1 MILITGGAGYIGSH
15 TNKGLSA
22 EGYDTLILDNLIY
35 GHADFVKWG
44 QFVLAD
50 LSNKEQLELIFSK
63 YDIQAVLHF
72 AAFAYVG
79 ESVNDPKKYYQNNV
93 CNTLNLLETMLHF
106 EVKKLVFSSS
116 CATYGLPKNIPITE
130 KHVQFPI
137 NPYGHSK
144 LMIENILADYS
155 RAYDLRYV
163 SLRYFNAAG
172 ADPDQ
177 EIGEWHQPETHLI
190 PLVLDTACGRRKFIS
205 IFGSDYETKDGTC
218 IRDYVHVTDL
228 AQAHILALKY
238 LEAGGAST
246 VFNLGNGK
254 GFSVNEVIDC
264 AREITQ
270 REIPVVKEARR
281 PGDPSTLVGD
291 ARKACSDL
299 GWSPKYST
307 LSKIISTAWN
317 WHCQLIGQ
325 KDLIHT

>member
-15 TNKGLSA
+15 INKELAS
-22 EGYDTLILDNLIY
+22 EGFETLVMDNLIY

-44 QFVLAD
+44 QFILAD
-50 LSNKEQLELIFSK
+50 LSNKEQLKLIFSI

-79 ESVNDPKKYYQNNV
+79 ESVSHPQKYYQNNV
-93 CNTLNLLETMLHF
+93 GNTLNLLETMLHF

-116 CATYGLPKNIPITE
+116 CATYGLPETIPITE
-130 KHVQFPI
+130 NHAQSPI
-137 NPYGHSK
+137 NPYGRSK

-155 RAYDLRYV
+155 QAYDLRYV

-177 EIGEWHQPETHLI
+177 EIGEWHRPETHLI
-190 PLVLDTACGRRKFIS
+190 PLILDAACGRRKFIS
-205 IFGSDYETKDGTC
+205 VFGTDYETKDGTC
-218 IRDYVHVTDL
+218 IRDYIHVTDL

-238 LEAGGAST
+238 LDAGGAST

-254 GFSVNEVIDC
+254 GFSVNEVIAC
-264 AREITQ
+264 ARQITKKEI
-270 REIPVVKEARR
+270 RVEKEARR
-281 PGDPSTLVGD
+281 PGDPPILVGD
-291 ARKACSDL
+291 AHKAYNDL
-299 GWSPKYST
+299 GWSPKYYD

-317 WHCQLIGQ
+317 WHCKLIERE
-325 KDLIHT
+325 DFT